1 MSTAESLT
9 VAVGI
14 LKNIL
19 GSVRVLVES
28 FGNDLISNFSNLMDL
43 QNSRFLGL
51 NTDLTI
57 DPSLVLGEKATVDVV
72 QQWIKDLNSIHL
84 QERSKGLWSALASN
98 VNNAEHILSQLRKL
112 KGYNPALDKETSSN
126 ASNSRPTTASSAQ
139 HEVLTNILIVTIL
152 IVTIV
157 IITIY

>member
-9 VAVGI
+9 VAVDI
-14 LKNIL
+14 LKDIL

-43 QNSRFLGL
+43 HNSRFLGL

-57 DPSLVLGEKATVDVV
+57 DPSLVLGEKATIDII
-72 QQWIKDLNSIHL
+72 QQWIKDVNFIHL
-84 QERSKGLWSALASN
+84 QESRKGLWSALASN
-98 VNNAEHILSQLRKL
+98 VNHAEHILSQLQKL
-112 KGYNPALDKETSSN
+112 KGYNPSLDKETSSN

-139 HEVLTNILIVTIL
+139 HEVILSISL
-152 IVTIV
+152 LSL
-157 IITIY
+157 